1 MDSTWSGRSE
11 EDIQCYLVDETTP
24 CASIEART
32 LKIRDRRAFSR
43 IAFQPGQV
51 LFRNSPYTLVPHR
64 SKDFC
69 SACFGPAPQKR
80 CSQCLKAWYCSKAC
94 QVKDFPL
101 HRIECREHPL
111 LWSHLEMDDI
121 EWQRNARLILRTY
134 LRLQTM
140 CQKTSHC
147 QRINSG
153 AGYYSCS
160 GQHFQQLEATK
171 KPLDTVEL
179 ASIHVV
185 KQVLRQKKIR
195 SLLKKYYNIS
205 ETASNDHQL
214 GVDVENILRRFSVN
228 NFGVVDDMMSVTGSG
243 VYPLA
248 ALLNHSC
255 APNCFLRYTRDGV
268 LEVVAAVNIEAGTEL
283 THSYVD
289 LVSTTDTR
297 RQQLQTTYG
306 FHCTCARCLDRKV
319 SLPSTYLNSKADD
332 VIDWVLD
339 TYCQPTQILSTRSDS
354 SDQAQF
360 DLDRLLRPPLEST
373 TTVTP
378 QVQNLQHKAH
388 LAMANDDVD
397 AELSLL
403 SEAIELLLT
412 TTHAP
417 FSLDLYQV
425 RCQRLSSWIVAQ
437 QTAEALRDCRHVVAV
452 LCLALSH
459 VPCHPLL
466 GLQLFT
472 LGDLYE
478 ACGLVEQGRKTH
490 LWARRALS
498 TSLGSDNPMVQM
510 LNDKIS

>member
-11 EDIQCYLVDETTP
+11 EDIQCYLVDETSTP

-101 HRIECREHPL
+101 HRIECREHLL

-255 APNCFLRYTRDGV
+255 APNCFHYSWWSLRRLWDTAMDSTSAFHQPRIRQPHGTNAERQDFMTSTGLNSHPWRADQNQETLLHFILDEQSKMMSRMILMGLLLPFQLVWWLMEVSGLDGNAKFGICCHLREDTSGEKLSYARKLWISLSCV
-268 LEVVAAVNIEAGTEL
+268 WHNDIQNPMFGAQIIALTEVV
-283 THSYVD
+283 
-289 LVSTTDTR
+289 
-297 RQQLQTTYG
+297 
-306 FHCTCARCLDRKV
+306 
-319 SLPSTYLNSKADD
+319 
-332 VIDWVLD
+332 
-339 TYCQPTQILSTRSDS
+339 IL
-354 SDQAQF
+354 
-360 DLDRLLRPPLEST
+360 
-373 TTVTP
+373 
-378 QVQNLQHKAH
+378 
-388 LAMANDDVD
+388 
-397 AELSLL
+397 
-403 SEAIELLLT
+403 
-412 TTHAP
+412 
-417 FSLDLYQV
+417 
-425 RCQRLSSWIVAQ
+425 WIA
-437 QTAEALRDCRHVVAV
+437 
-452 LCLALSH
+452 
-459 VPCHPLL
+459 
-466 GLQLFT
+466 
-472 LGDLYE
+472 
-478 ACGLVEQGRKTH
+478 
-490 LWARRALS
+490 
-498 TSLGSDNPMVQM
+498 
-510 LNDKIS
+510 